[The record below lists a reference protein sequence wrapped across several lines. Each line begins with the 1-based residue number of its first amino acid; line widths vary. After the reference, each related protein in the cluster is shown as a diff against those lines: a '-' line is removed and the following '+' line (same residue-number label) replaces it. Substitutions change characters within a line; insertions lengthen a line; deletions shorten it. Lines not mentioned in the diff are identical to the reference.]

1 MKIRPAATNRSGMAV
16 IVVLTLLALLL
27 IYIAANARTLYHLG
41 RELKLIDQQQTKHWA
56 QIGKT
61 NAASPVSGNS
71 GQK

>member
-27 IYIAANARTLYHLG
+27 IYIAANARTLHHLG
-41 RELKLIDQQQTKHWA
+41 RELKLIDQQQTNHWA
-56 QIGKT
+56 QVGKT
-61 NAASPVSGNS
+61 NAVAPVSGDT